1 MTPVTVLGAG
11 SWGTVLAAVLATAD
25 RPVRLWTRSPELA
38 ALMRVERRHEQAA
51 PGLTL
56 PPAVLPTADIAEALS
71 ETRVVLFVLPCT
83 AMGEVARRAAPAIP
97 GDSVLVSCAKGF
109 EVHTRL
115 RMTEVLASAVTDAQD
130 RVAALSGPNLAGEIA
145 ASQPAAAV
153 VAARAPEVARTVQ
166 EALTGPRL
174 RLYTSHDVVGVEYGG
189 ALKNCIAIA
198 AGVADGLDMGINARS
213 ALITRGLAEIARL
226 GVAAGAQPL
235 TFAGLAGMGDL
246 IATCSSPRSR
256 NYQVGLHLAAGRHWP
271 EIGQLLGHVAE
282 GVGTTTVARE
292 LAAQFGVRTPI
303 IDGAYNLLFR
313 QRPLQQA
320 LEELMAAAPGDE
332 LAELTPD
339 TP

>member
-11 SWGTVLAAVLATAD
+11 SWGTVLAAVLAADD
-25 RPVRLWTRSPELA
+25 RPVRLWTRSPEIA
-38 ALMRVERRHEQAA
+38 ALMCAERRHEQAA

-71 ETRVVLFVLPCT
+71 DSRVVLFVVPSI
-83 AMGEVARRAAPAIP
+83 AMGAVARRAAPAIP
-97 GDSVLVSCAKGF
+97 RDALLVSCAKGF
-109 EVHTRL
+109 DPQTRW
-115 RMTEVLASAVTDAQD
+115 RMTEVVASAVVDAHD

-145 ASQPAAAV
+145 AGRPAAAV
-153 VAARAPEVARTVQ
+153 VAARPPEVARALQ

-174 RLYTSHDVVGVEYGG
+174 RLYSSHDVIGVEYGG

-198 AGVADGLDMGINARS
+198 AGVADGLDMGVNARS

-235 TFAGLAGMGDL
+235 TFSGLAGMGDL

-271 EIGQLLGHVAE
+271 EIATLLGHVAE

-292 LAAQFGVRTPI
+292 LAALLGVRTPI
-303 IDGAYNLLFR
+303 IDGAYDLLFR

-320 LEELMAAAPGDE
+320 LEDLLAGAPGDE
-332 LAELTPD
+332 LAELMPGAA
-339 TP
+339 

>member
-1 MTPVTVLGAG
+1 MTSVTVLGAG
-11 SWGTVLAAVLATAD
+11 SWGTVLAAVLAGAD

-38 ALMRVERRHEQAA
+38 ARMRAERRHELAA

-56 PPAVLPTADIAEALS
+56 PPAVLPTSDIAAALS
-71 ETRVVLFVLPCT
+71 GSRVVLFVLPSS
-83 AMGEVARRAAPAIP
+83 AMSEVARHAAPAIAE
-97 GDSVLVSCAKGF
+97 DALLVSCAKGF
-109 EVHTRL
+109 EAQTRL
-115 RMTEVLASAVTDAQD
+115 RMTEVLALAVAGAQG

-145 ASQPAAAV
+145 AGQPAAAV
-153 VAARAPEVARTVQ
+153 VAARSPGVARAVQ
-166 EALTGPRL
+166 DALTGPRL
-174 RLYTSHDVVGVEYGG
+174 RLYTSHDVVGVEYAG

-198 AGVADGLDMGINARS
+198 AGVADGLNMGVNARS

-235 TFAGLAGMGDL
+235 TFSGLAGMGDL

-271 EIGQLLGHVAE
+271 EIGTLLGHVAE

-292 LAAQFGVRTPI
+292 LAVEFGVRTPI
-303 IDGAYNLLFR
+303 IDGAFDLLFR
-313 QRPLQQA
+313 RRPLQQA
-320 LEELMAAAPGDE
+320 LEDLMAAAPGDE
-332 LAELTPD
+332 LAELTPN